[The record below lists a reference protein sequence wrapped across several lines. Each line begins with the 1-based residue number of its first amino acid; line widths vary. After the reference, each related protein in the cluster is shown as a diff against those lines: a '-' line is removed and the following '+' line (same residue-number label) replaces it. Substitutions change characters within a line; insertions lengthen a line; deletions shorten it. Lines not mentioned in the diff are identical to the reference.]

1 MSVSANRMT
10 KQELRHDS
18 FVEGTAKATAFLQ
31 QNFMAVLVGIAAIAV
46 VVLGTI
52 WWSQTQE
59 RTAIQASQLM
69 FRATSQ
75 YGGAQYSEALL
86 TLDDLKSR
94 FGGTDEG
101 RDAYYLSGAS
111 HLALG
116 ESDPALADF
125 EEYLSKRPH
134 GLYANAAELGAALA
148 LESRGD
154 LPGAVARLA
163 ELRASL
169 PPDDALFAQVC
180 QAEARVRQAQSD
192 IEGAI
197 AALQPLTQSDD
208 FSQSLDAKNRIQ
220 ALEALR

>member
-1 MSVSANRMT
+1 MT

-18 FVEGTAKATAFLQ
+18 FVESTANATAFLQ

-52 WWSQTQE
+52 WWSQSQE
-59 RTAIQASQLM
+59 RSSLQASQLM

-75 YGGAQYSEALL
+75 YGNAQYSEALL
-86 TLDDLKSR
+86 TVDDLKSR
-94 FGGTDEG
+94 FGGTTEG
-101 RDAYYLSGAS
+101 RDAYYISGAA

-125 EEYLSKRPH
+125 EEYLDLQSK
-134 GLYANAAELGAALA
+134 GLYSTAAKLGAALA

-154 LPGAVARLA
+154 LAEAAGRLA

-169 PPDDALFAQVC
+169 DPDDAMFSQTCL
-180 QAEARVRQAQSD
+180 AEARVRQAQGD
-192 IEGAI
+192 VDGAV
-197 AALQPLTQSDD
+197 AALQPLADSEDFTQS
-208 FSQSLDAKNRIQ
+208 LEAKNRIQ
-220 ALEALR
+220 TLEALR

>member
-1 MSVSANRMT
+1 MT

-18 FVEGTAKATAFLQ
+18 FVVGTAKATAFLQ

-59 RTAIQASQLM
+59 RSSLQASQLM

-75 YGGAQYSEALL
+75 YGNAQYSEALL
-86 TLDDLKSR
+86 TLDDLRSR
-94 FGGTDEG
+94 FGGTGEG
-101 RDAYYLSGAS
+101 RDANYLSGAA

-116 ESDPALADF
+116 ESDPALNGF
-125 EEYLSKRPH
+125 EEYLDLRPD
-134 GLYANAAELGAALA
+134 GVYATAAELGAALA

-154 LPGAVARLA
+154 LADAAARLSA
-163 ELRASL
+163 LRGTLST
-169 PPDDALFAQVC
+169 DDSMFAQAC
-180 QAEARVRQAQSD
+180 LAEARVRQAQSD
-192 IEGAI
+192 IAGAI
-197 AALQPLTQSDD
+197 AALQPLADSED
-208 FSQSLDAKNRIQ
+208 FSQSLEAKSRIQ